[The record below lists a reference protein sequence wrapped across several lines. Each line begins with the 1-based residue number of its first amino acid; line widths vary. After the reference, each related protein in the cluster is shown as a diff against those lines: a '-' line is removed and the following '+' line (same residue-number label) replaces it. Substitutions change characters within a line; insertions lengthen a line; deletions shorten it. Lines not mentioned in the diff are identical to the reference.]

1 MQKKIIQIICLL
13 IAIYGAICAFLYVF
27 QRDLIYHP
35 DKQYVA
41 PNPEKLPDVQ
51 EITLKTEDGLT
62 LNGWY
67 VPSKNGKI
75 VIYFNGNKSGMH
87 LHETFYAEIVKAG
100 YGLLTFNY
108 RGYGKN
114 EGAPTEQGLYDDAH
128 AAISYLQQKKIPL
141 ESVIFLGRSLG
152 SGVAMQMATEYLP
165 HALVLI
171 SPYSSIA
178 AIAKMQY
185 PYMPIDLLLLDKF
198 DSLSKA
204 AQIASPTFIF
214 HGADDALIPPSEGEK
229 LHQAIHGSKLFIY
242 KNQDHNN
249 LNFAQIIADL
259 QASLVAQENSNKAH

>member
-1 MQKKIIQIICLL
+1 MKKITTNICLML
-13 IAIYGAICAFLYVF
+13 VIYGAACGYLFIY
-27 QRDLIYHP
+27 QRNLIYHP

-41 PNPEKLPDVQ
+41 PNAEKLPDVQ

-62 LNGWY
+62 LDGWY
-67 VPSKNGKI
+67 VPSKNDKI
-75 VIYFNGNKSGMH
+75 VLYFNGNKSGMH
-87 LHETFYAEIVKAG
+87 LHENFYAEIVKAG

-114 EGAPTEQGLYDDAH
+114 AGEPSEQGLYDDAH
-128 AAISYLQQKKIPL
+128 AAISYLQKKKIPL

-178 AIAKMQY
+178 AVAKMKF
-185 PYMPIDLLLLDKF
+185 PYIPIDLLLLDKF

-214 HGADDALIPPSEGEK
+214 HGSDDTLISPSEGEK
-229 LHQAIHGSKLFIY
+229 LHQAIHDSKLFIY
-242 KNQDHNN
+242 ENQDHNN
-249 LNFAQIIADL
+249 LNFAQIMVDL
-259 QASLVAQENSNKAH
+259 QASLTAQENVSKAH

>member
-1 MQKKIIQIICLL
+1 MKKF
-13 IAIYGAICAFLYVF
+13 IAIIIYLMLVFYGAACGYLFVYQRSLLYK
-27 QRDLIYHP
+27 P

-41 PNPEKLPDVQ
+41 PNTEKLPNVQ
-51 EITLKTEDGLT
+51 EITLKTKDKLK
-62 LNGWY
+62 LDGWY

-75 VIYFNGNKSGMH
+75 VLYFNGNKSGMQ
-87 LHETFYAEIVKAG
+87 LHENFYAEIVKAG

-185 PYMPIDLLLLDKF
+185 PFMPIDLLLLDKF
-198 DSLSKA
+198 DSFGKA
-204 AQIASPTFIF
+204 AQISSPTFIF
-214 HGADDALIPPSEGEK
+214 HGENDTLIPPSEGKK

-242 KNQDHNN
+242 ENQDHNN
-249 LNFAQIIADL
+249 LNFAQIMLDL
-259 QASLVAQENSNKAH
+259 QAALILQENMSKAH